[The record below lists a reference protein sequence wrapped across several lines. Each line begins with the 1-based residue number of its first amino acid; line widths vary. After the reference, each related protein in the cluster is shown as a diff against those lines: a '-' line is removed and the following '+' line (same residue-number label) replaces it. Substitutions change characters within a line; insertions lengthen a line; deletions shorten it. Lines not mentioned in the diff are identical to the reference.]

1 MSETTFDDGHAT
13 TFAGNFTTGP
23 GSPTPKKTLQLLPS
37 VPDVRTFFDWI
48 AAIGPSR
55 SAPVLAVAAALGAA
69 AALAGQAGA
78 LPPLQPDE
86 TADEMNSGGVI
97 AGIESAGI

>member
-1 MSETTFDDGHAT
+1 MSETTFDAAHAT
-13 TFAGNFTTGP
+13 SFVGNFTTGP

-37 VPDVRTFFDWI
+37 VSDVTTFFSWFDS
-48 AAIGPSR
+48 IGPSR
-55 SAPVLAVAAALGAA
+55 AAPVLAMAAAMGVAAG
-69 AALAGQAGA
+69 LAGG

-97 AGIESAGI
+97 AGIASASI